1 MVNQT
6 IERFKNEKLL
16 PQKTTAGIKV
26 SNPKTLKFY
35 IASNNP
41 WRQVINSVKCHTSE
55 ISRLV
60 HHHLQPVV

>member
-6 IERFKNEKLL
+6 IERLKNEKLL
-16 PQKTTAGIKV
+16 TQKTTAGIKV
-26 SNPKTLKFY
+26 SNPKTLKLY

-41 WRQVINSVKCHTSE
+41 GRQVINSIKCHISE